1 MYDVFCLF
9 NLYRAP
15 DTFLVILHINF
26 LKPLKLLEADLS
38 IYLYIFPCQMA
49 CGILEPLPGIEP
61 VPPKS
66 LSVVSDSL

>member
-1 MYDVFCLF
+1 MYNVFCLF

-38 IYLYIFPCQMA
+38 IYLSIYFFMSN
-49 CGILEPLPGIEP
+49 GMWDLRTLTR
-61 VPPKS
+61 
-66 LSVVSDSL
+66 D